1 MVQRFQSYL
10 RPARRRWG
18 FTQREVAFLIGHK
31 TGKTI
36 SRIEAL
42 KQTPTLHEA
51 LSCAI
56 IFNTAPIKLFP
67 SALAE
72 AERLVAARASELY
85 EEVQG
90 DPSKTAR
97 LKLDFLEE
105 LLSRLE
111 HNRDARL

>member
-36 SRIEAL
+36 SRIEEL
-42 KQTPTLHEA
+42 KQAPTLHEA

-56 IFNTAPIKLFP
+56 IFNMAPIKLFP
-67 SALAE
+67 GSLVE
-72 AERLVAARASELY
+72 AEQLVLIRANELY
-85 EEVQG
+85 QELQG
-90 DPSKTAR
+90 DPSKTTR
-97 LKLDFLEE
+97 LKLNFLEE
-105 LLSRLE
+105 LLVRLQR
-111 HNRDARL
+111 NRDTRL

>member
-51 LSCAI
+51 FSCGI

-67 SALAE
+67 GSLAE
-72 AERLVAARASELY
+72 AERLVAERANELY
-85 EEVQG
+85 EELQG
-90 DPSKTAR
+90 DPSKTTR

-105 LLSRLE
+105 LL
-111 HNRDARL
+111 ARLKRNRTARL